1 MISDIVLKIITK
13 LFFTNDH
20 TKNESRNSNNF
31 KFWKNNIILKS
42 LQQSFLCLP
51 DEIQVVS
58 SPFLLSVQIL
68 KACSAKPDHDVG
80 RFPSTRGSVW
90 TSVTVAIVESFF
102 ASVGIATLVSNE
114 KRAAA
119 SLGILSLV
127 RVTIDA
133 VSLQRFF
140 KLVGDVLEL
149 VGRVLENSQTSISLQ
164 GSQHRGR
171 NKDAVANKGQ
181 HVQRR

>member
-1 MISDIVLKIITK
+1 MISDIVLKII
-13 LFFTNDH
+13 TNDH

-31 KFWKNNIILKS
+31 KFWKNNTILKS
-42 LQQSFLCLP
+42 LQQSFLYIFLP

-68 KACSAKPDHDVG
+68 EACSAKPDHDVG

-102 ASVGIATLVSNE
+102 ASVGIATLVPNE
-114 KRAAA
+114 KRTAA
-119 SLGILSLV
+119 SLGILFLV

-140 KLVGDVLEL
+140 KLVGHVLEL